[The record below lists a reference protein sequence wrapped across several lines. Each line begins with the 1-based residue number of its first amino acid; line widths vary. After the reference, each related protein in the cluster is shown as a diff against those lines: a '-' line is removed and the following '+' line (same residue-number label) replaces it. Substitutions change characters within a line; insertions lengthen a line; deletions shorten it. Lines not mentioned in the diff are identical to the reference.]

1 MGQDKGKIPGNSVFQ
16 GGDSGGFGEPLLVG
30 APAHQQ
36 IAEAL
41 HHNAAAG
48 EHVAQ
53 LGDIPAVFDGLV
65 KRLGEFGRNQHGEI
79 GVFRVLVLVGVAVAV
94 DHGDS
99 LAAYAA
105 FIMLLADDASRIHA
119 EGADLIL
126 KGI

>member
-1 MGQDKGKIPGNSVFQ
+1 MSVRRPISRSPRRCTIMPPPVSMLPSWAIY
-16 GGDSGGFGEPLLVG
+16 G
-30 APAHQQ
+30 
-36 IAEAL
+36 
-41 HHNAAAG
+41 
-48 EHVAQ
+48 
-53 LGDIPAVFDGLV
+53 VFDGLV